1 MKLKYLLSLFLYIDA
16 NYKANEKRIIVET
29 EVLPH
34 KHIGD
39 KYKSNIA
46 FILQNVDDP
55 SLSGASKNQQIQNS
69 DVSLATRIHHVESTK
84 TNNNDREYILKCPFS
99 IAWMLLG
106 FYQERGIEVN

>member
-1 MKLKYLLSLFLYIDA
+1 MKQTYLSSLFLYIDA
-16 NYKANEKRIIVET
+16 NYKADERRIIIET
-29 EVLPH
+29 EVLPN
-34 KHIGD
+34 KHIKD

-46 FILQNVDDP
+46 FVLQNVDNP
-55 SLSGASKNQQIQNS
+55 SLSVASKNHQTQNS